1 MRSFRL
7 SSEAYRVMAESVSS
21 RNLCGVQATARFA
34 VRAVLCV
41 VGAGLLAGC
50 AQQPKSGTRSKEYFP
65 SSIYG
70 RASERVVGE
79 GEPVPRGGGQ
89 YLVGRPYT
97 IAGKRYVPQSQP
109 KEAQVGM
116 ASYYGGAFHGRRT
129 ANGEVYDMNSVSA
142 AHPTMPLPSYARVTN
157 MRNGRSIIV
166 RVNDRGPY
174 HSNRVM
180 DVSSRV
186 AEALAFRSVGT
197 AQIKVEYVSKAGLQG
212 SDDNKLMASLRTDGR
227 PAQLD
232 GSPSLPATMV
242 AQNTPSST
250 AAKPAPEKV
259 ALLEE
264 PYEQSAPETTTSQ
277 QPVAASAPRIAAMP
291 SNAPLPPSRPFD
303 LGLPPAGSALL
314 SRQASLFDNA
324 PRSAA
329 QPAPLAPQQQS
340 PLLGLRKDPITEV
353 LMLPPR
359 RPK

>member
-1 MRSFRL
+1 MRSSGL

-21 RNLCGVQATARFA
+21 ECLASVRPTARVA
-34 VRAVLCV
+34 VRAILCII
-41 VGAGLLAGC
+41 GAGLLAGC

-70 RASERVVGE
+70 RASERVVNE

-97 IAGKRYVPQSQP
+97 IAGKRYVPQTQP

-174 HSNRVM
+174 HSGRVM

-186 AEALAFRSVGT
+186 ADALAFKSVGT
-197 AQIKVEYVSKAGLQG
+197 AQIKIEYVGKAGLSG

-227 PAQLD
+227 PAQLE

-242 AQNTPSST
+242 AQNNN
-250 AAKPAPEKV
+250 APAPATQPAQQKL
-259 ALLEE
+259 AQMG
-264 PYEQSAPETTTSQ
+264 EQPSTTTTVAQ
-277 QPVAASAPRIAAMP
+277 QAVAPRIAAMP

-303 LGLPPAGSALL
+303 LGLPVGSSPLL

-324 PRSAA
+324 PRPVPQSTQ
-329 QPAPLAPQQQS
+329 QPAPQQS
-340 PLLGLRKDPITEV
+340 SALGLRKDTLPEV

>member
-1 MRSFRL
+1 MRSSGL
-7 SSEAYRVMAESVSS
+7 SSEAYRVMVGSLSLETS
-21 RNLCGVQATARFA
+21 GVVRPTARFVA
-34 VRAVLCV
+34 RALLCV

-70 RASERVVGE
+70 RASERVVNE

-97 IAGKRYVPQSQP
+97 IAGKRYVPQTQP
-109 KEAQVGM
+109 REAQVGM

-174 HSNRVM
+174 HSGRVM

-186 AEALAFRSVGT
+186 AEALAFKSVGT
-197 AQIKVEYVSKAGLQG
+197 AQIKVEYVGKAGLQG
-212 SDDNKLMASLRTDGR
+212 SDDNKLFASLRTDGR
-227 PAQLD
+227 PAQLE
-232 GSPSLPATMV
+232 GSPSLPTTMV
-242 AQNTPSST
+242 AQNTSPTPASGQ
-250 AAKPAPEKV
+250 AAPQKLAQLDELRDPPAP
-259 ALLEE
+259 
-264 PYEQSAPETTTSQ
+264 TTTVAQ
-277 QPVAASAPRIAAMP
+277 QPAAPRIAAMP
-291 SNAPLPPSRPFD
+291 SNAPLPPTRPFD
-303 LGLPPAGSALL
+303 LGLSSGGSPLV

-324 PRSAA
+324 SRPVP
-329 QPAPLAPQQQS
+329 QIAPQPS
-340 PLLGLRKDPITEV
+340 PQTSPMLGLRKDPIAEV

>member
-1 MRSFRL
+1 MRSCRL

-21 RNLCGVQATARFA
+21 EMFSSVNPAARFA
-34 VRAVLCV
+34 ARVILCI

-50 AQQPKSGTRSKEYFP
+50 AQDPKSGVRSKEYFP

-79 GEPVPRGGGQ
+79 GEAVPRGGGQ

-97 IAGKRYVPQSQP
+97 IAGKRYVPQTLP
-109 KEAQVGM
+109 REAQVGM

-157 MRNGRSIIV
+157 TRNGRSIIV

-174 HSNRVM
+174 HSGRVM

-186 AEALAFRSVGT
+186 AEALSFKSIGT
-197 AQIKVEYVSKAGLQG
+197 AQIKVEYVGKAGLQG

-232 GSPSLPATMV
+232 GSPSLPATLI
-242 AQNTPSST
+242 AQNTP
-250 AAKPAPEKV
+250 APAQPAPQKL
-259 ALLEE
+259 ALLDETR
-264 PYEQSAPETTTSQ
+264 EQSSPETPPSQ
-277 QPVAASAPRIAAMP
+277 QPVAATAPRIAAMP
-291 SNAPLPPSRPFD
+291 SNVPLPPSRPFD
-303 LGLPPAGSALL
+303 LGLPPSGSSLL
-314 SRQASLFDNA
+314 PRQASLFDNS
-324 PRSAA
+324 PRSTS
-329 QPAPLAPQQQS
+329 QPSPLAPQQQS
-340 PLLGLRKDPITEV
+340 PLLALRKDPITEV

>member
-1 MRSFRL
+1 MRSSGL
-7 SSEAYRVMAESVSS
+7 SSEAYRVMAVSVSS
-21 RNLCGVQATARFA
+21 ENQAVVRPTTRFA
-34 VRAVLCV
+34 VRLFLCV
-41 VGAGLLAGC
+41 AGAGLLAGC
-50 AQQPKSGTRSKEYFP
+50 AQQPKSGSRSKEYFP
-65 SSIYG
+65 SSVYG

-97 IAGKRYVPQSQP
+97 IAGKRYVPQAQP
-109 KEAQVGM
+109 RESQVGM

-174 HSNRVM
+174 HSGRVM

-186 AEALAFRSVGT
+186 AEALAFKSFGT
-197 AQIKVEYVSKAGLQG
+197 AQIKVEYVGKAGLQG
-212 SDDNKLMASLRTDGR
+212 SDDGKLMASLRTDGR

-232 GSPSLPATMV
+232 GAPASPTTMV
-242 AQNTPSST
+242 AQNNT
-250 AAKPAPEKV
+250 PAPVNQPAPQKL
-259 ALLEE
+259 ALLDEARGQ
-264 PYEQSAPETTTSQ
+264 PASATSVAQQSA
-277 QPVAASAPRIAAMP
+277 APRIAAMP

-303 LGLPPAGSALL
+303 LGLPSGGSALL
-314 SRQASLFDNA
+314 TRQASLFDNA
-324 PRSAA
+324 PRPASL
-329 QPAPLAPQQQS
+329 PAPPQS
-340 PLLGLRKDPITEV
+340 PVLPMRKDPIAEV

-359 RPK
+359 RPR